1 MKLLRFLHKWLGIFM
16 APLLVMWFLTGFFMI
31 FFKEYPHV
39 EKKQAYALLDPIGA
53 IDSLPNSTQLLD
65 WYQTHTT
72 SGAQLRRVS
81 LKREAGKAQLTLVG
95 SEGEV
100 AMDLLTEQPL
110 SDTPPTLEEIAT
122 KTARVTGYS
131 PAQVDTLHQLTQWL
145 PFASRREDLP
155 FIKVSVDDPKSTTL
169 YFSGKSGR
177 LLQTTNSSNRWTSY
191 ISTIP
196 HWIYFWQLRQHEELW
211 RNLFVVLSIIG
222 CVMIISGLIVGV
234 VWTVKSRRSSKRRWS
249 PFTLKSGAWLY
260 WHHIAGLLFGLVVLS
275 WMFSGWMTVR
285 RLPKWVAGSN
295 PRSELFALSESG
307 TIGADETHQF
317 GQILAQYPTAKEITF
332 AHYMGRPYYRVEMG
346 EKMATYQVV
355 NGEKVA
361 PLALNKDEVLSYL
374 QGLSLGIEIKTARIM
389 EHYDGYYLPQPGE
402 GNSLPLPVVE
412 VTTAEGST
420 LYVAMMEPTV
430 TVQNRATRLN
440 DIVYHKLHSYKY
452 VWAYHHPTL
461 RLCVMYFLLTGGLI
475 VSVTGL
481 VNACH
486 ALKRTLKRRSKTRK
500 R

>member
-16 APLLVMWFLTGFFMI
+16 APLLVMWFFTGFFMI
-31 FFKEYPHV
+31 FFKEYPRV
-39 EKKQAYALLDPIGA
+39 EKEQAYKLLDPIGA

-65 WYQTHTT
+65 WYQAHTA
-72 SGAQLRRVS
+72 SGAQLRGVS

-100 AMDLLTEQPL
+100 AMDLLTQELL
-110 SDTPPTLEEIAT
+110 SDTPATLEELAK

-131 PAQVDTLHQLTQWL
+131 PAQVDTIYQLTQWL

-155 FIKVSVDDPKSTTL
+155 FIKMSVDDPQSTTL

-177 LLQTTNSSNRWTSY
+177 LLQTTNNSNRRASY
-191 ISTIP
+191 VSTIP

-260 WHHIAGLLFGLVVLS
+260 WHHIAGLLFGLVMLS

-285 RLPKWVAGSN
+285 RLPKWIAGPN
-295 PRSELFALSESG
+295 PRSELFALADSG
-307 TIGADETHQF
+307 AIAPDEALQF
-317 GQILAQYPTAKEITF
+317 GQILAQYPTAKEISF
-332 AHYMGRPYYRVEMG
+332 AHYMGQPYYRLEMG
-346 EKMATYQVV
+346 EQRATYLVV
-355 NGEKVA
+355 NGEGLS
-361 PLALNKDEVLSYL
+361 PLALDEEEVLSYL
-374 QGLSLGIEIKTARIM
+374 QGLCLGIEVKSARIL
-389 EHYDGYYLPQPGE
+389 EHYDGHYLPQPGE
-402 GNSLPLPVVE
+402 RNSLPLPVVE
-412 VTTAEGST
+412 VTTGEGST
-420 LYVAMMEPTV
+420 LYVALTAPTI

-452 VWAYHHPTL
+452 LWAYHHPTL
-461 RLCVMYFLLTGGLI
+461 RICVMCFLLTGGLI

-481 VNACH
+481 ANAWR
-486 ALKRTLKRRSKTRK
+486 ALKRSLKRRPK
-500 R
+500 RHKR